1 MLLNQIVKISSVI
14 LRLRAWA
21 FCLKEDLQSG
31 PKSPY
36 TATPKGTYLHGRV
49 RIVDDTFG
57 NRWALNQTT
66 SIQKKTGTEWDKS
79 YPFASTQ
86 NPIFSRLKLA

>member
-21 FCLKEDLQSG
+21 FCLKENLQSL
-31 PKSPY
+31 PNPPY
-36 TATPKGTYLHGRV
+36 TVTPKGTYLHGRV

-86 NPIFSRLKLA
+86 NPIFTRLKLA

>member
-21 FCLKEDLQSG
+21 FCLKENLQSL
-31 PKSPY
+31 PNPPY
-36 TATPKGTYLHGRV
+36 TVTPTGTYLHGRV

-66 SIQKKTGTEWDKS
+66 SIQKKNRHRVG
-79 YPFASTQ
+79 
-86 NPIFSRLKLA
+86 

>member
-21 FCLKEDLQSG
+21 FCLKEDLKSG

-36 TATPKGTYLHGRV
+36 TVTPTGTHLHSRV

-66 SIQKKTGTEWDKS
+66 SIQKKKQAQSGISHILLIQHK
-79 YPFASTQ
+79 TQ
-86 NPIFSRLKLA
+86 FSLA